1 MDFDLA
7 LLVWGKNLV
16 SAQEQPLPSVPSTG
30 LAVGAVAGHGK
41 GSLYSSEPAV
51 QCTAA
56 VGCVA
61 WPSWSYMGGRMLQ

>member
-7 LLVWGKNLV
+7 LLVCGKNLV
-16 SAQEQPLPSVPSTG
+16 NAQEQPLPSSAG

-61 WPSWSYMGGRMLQ
+61 WPSWSYREGRILQ